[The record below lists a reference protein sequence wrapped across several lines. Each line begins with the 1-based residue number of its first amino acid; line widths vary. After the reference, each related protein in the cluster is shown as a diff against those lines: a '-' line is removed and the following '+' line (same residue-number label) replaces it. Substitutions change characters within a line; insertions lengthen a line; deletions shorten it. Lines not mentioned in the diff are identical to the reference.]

1 MCFGR
6 RLYVQF
12 LKLENFENIVSDFV
26 LAELGVSLDI
36 SVCVCVYCG
45 LTPGSIMHAR
55 RSSMFQKSSA
65 CQKSSARFENEQN
78 KL

>member
-55 RSSMFQKSSA
+55 SFVLEHRRSEILKPEYF
-65 CQKSSARFENEQN
+65 F
-78 KL
+78 

>member
-12 LKLENFENIVSDFV
+12 LKLENFENIASDFV

-55 RSSMFQKSSA
+55 RSIINKS
-65 CQKSSARFENEQN
+65 
-78 KL
+78 

>member
-26 LAELGVSLDI
+26 IAEWGVSLLDI
-36 SVCVCVYCG
+36 SVCECVDSG
-45 LTPGSIMHAR
+45 LTPGSILHMR
-55 RSSMFQKSSA
+55 RILQ
-65 CQKSSARFENEQN
+65 
-78 KL
+78 